1 MFELVVQ
8 VSYSAIDDTTCI
20 LLKSSVAGAAIAWVP
35 QIGKLELLRG
45 WERTFLP
52 FNGMSLTTVIL
63 SIYLQDWPRNACLIN
78 KFAIAS
84 C

>member
-45 WERTFLP
+45 WERAVLP
-52 FNGMSLTTVIL
+52 SMASHWQLSSYL
-63 SIYLQDWPRNACLIN
+63 SISKTGQEMHVW
-78 KFAIAS
+78 
-84 C
+84 